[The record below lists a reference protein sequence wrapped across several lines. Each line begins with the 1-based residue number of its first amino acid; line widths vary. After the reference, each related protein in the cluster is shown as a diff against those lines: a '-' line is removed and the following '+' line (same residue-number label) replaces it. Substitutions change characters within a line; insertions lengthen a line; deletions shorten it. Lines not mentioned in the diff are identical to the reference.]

1 MRRYDPLRP
10 RSGSSELI
18 QARYAGLVV
27 DTGIVLLHS
36 AAVVRMEGFL
46 LETERSSLF
55 APAAVV
61 GICLLLGLVAGGWIL
76 GSEIKD
82 IRLADR
88 YVTVKGLVE
97 RTVKSDMATWPVSF
111 KEAGNDLPQ
120 VFAKSEADK
129 TSVLKFFA
137 GQGIAPGEITVGQ
150 IKVTDKLAN
159 EYGGNNTGPRYIVE
173 QTVTVLSKDVDK
185 ISKAGQKTADLVQA
199 GIVVGGT
206 NGQPGGIRYEFTGL
220 NALKP
225 DMITEATR
233 NARASADRFAADSGS
248 QVGSI
253 RSANQ
258 GVFSISPAGSGAAP
272 DEGGGGGDAD
282 ASIMKKVRVVSTVDY
297 YLVR

>member
-1 MRRYDPLRP
+1 M
-10 RSGSSELI
+10 
-18 QARYAGLVV
+18 
-27 DTGIVLLHS
+27 
-36 AAVVRMEGFL
+36 
-46 LETERSSLF
+46 ERSSLF

-61 GICLLLGLVAGGWIL
+61 GVCLLLGLVVGGWVL
-76 GSEIKD
+76 GSQIKD
-82 IRLADR
+82 LKLADR

-97 RTVKSDMATWPVSF
+97 RTVKSDTAIWPVSF

-120 VFAKSEADK
+120 VFAKSETDK
-129 TSVLKFFA
+129 NSVLKFFA
-137 GQGIAPGEITVGQ
+137 TQGVQPNEISVGQ

-173 QTVTVLSKDVDK
+173 QTVTVQSKDVDR
-185 ISKAGQKTADLVQA
+185 IAKAGQKTAELVQA
-199 GIVVGGT
+199 GIVVGGG
-206 NGQPGGIRYEFTGL
+206 NGQGGIRYEFTGL

-258 GVFSISPAGSGAAP
+258 GVLSISAADGVESGVVAQ
-272 DEGGGGGDAD
+272 DEGGTGMPNSD

>member
-1 MRRYDPLRP
+1 M
-10 RSGSSELI
+10 
-18 QARYAGLVV
+18 
-27 DTGIVLLHS
+27 LLHS

-61 GICLLLGLVAGGWIL
+61 GVCLLVGLVAGGWIL

-82 IRLADR
+82 IRLADG

-129 TSVLKFFA
+129 TAVLKFFA

-173 QTVTVLSKDVDK
+173 QTVTVQSKDVDK

-206 NGQPGGIRYEFTGL
+206 NGQQGGIRYEFTGL

-282 ASIMKKVRVVSTVDY
+282 ASMMKKVRVVSTVDY